1 MPLKLLWES
10 KLAVQRRYPRP
21 GVIRVIAGDLTHQSW
36 PDTET
41 DTWAP
46 TDKWVFPKIFG
57 DYIWQV
63 WKYFSQSWSLKI
75 QLIKVW
81 DLCTPSAVNCS
92 CLLLL
97 RQSVRQEAGAGPG
110 LARLEAVSGVGLTW
124 HITAVYCSFV
134 FTTKYINT
142 EHFRIDIW
150 EGRQRLIRDLDKS
163 LCICITYSNLLFS
176 LFSSSWISSL
186 SMSEMK
192 GKQAKFVQSAQ
203 EFKEY
208 LKIKKKVDKT
218 TVWSLGNNT
227 RSKVSTSL
235 LMEDLF

>member
-92 CLLLL
+92 
-97 RQSVRQEAGAGPG
+97 
-110 LARLEAVSGVGLTW
+110 
-124 HITAVYCSFV
+124 
-134 FTTKYINT
+134 NT

-208 LKIKKKVDKT
+208 LEIRKKVDKT